1 MDDSNLNLKVENILA
16 EQDKQFNF
24 KEPKFGRGPQR
35 TLKLK

>member
-24 KEPKFGRGPQR
+24 KELTKFGRGTQ
-35 TLKLK
+35 